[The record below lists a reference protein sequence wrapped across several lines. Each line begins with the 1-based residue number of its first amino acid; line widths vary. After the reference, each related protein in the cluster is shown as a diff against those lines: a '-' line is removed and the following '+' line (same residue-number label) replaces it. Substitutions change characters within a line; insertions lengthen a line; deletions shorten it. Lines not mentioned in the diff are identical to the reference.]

1 MGYKFSELSKKRL
14 ATCHLDIQKVM
25 NEAIK
30 TSPIDFTITC
40 GHRGKEE
47 QNQAVKDG
55 FSSKLWPKGNHNAMP
70 SNAVDITPYPKMWK
84 APASEWVMLHNHI
97 NATSKRLGIPLRW
110 GGDWDGDG
118 DLTDQKLVDKPHWEL
133 KK

>member
-1 MGYKFSELSKKRL
+1 MGYQFGEESKKKL
-14 ATCHLDIQKVM
+14 ATCHPDIQRVM

-30 TSPIDFTITC
+30 TSPIDFSVTC
-40 GHRGKEE
+40 GFRGKEE

-55 FSSKLWPKGNHNAMP
+55 FSTILWPNGKHNKMP
-70 SNAVDITPYPKMWK
+70 SIAVDIVPYPKMWS
-84 APASEWVMLHNHI
+84 APTSEWTLLHNHI
-97 NATSKRLGIPLRW
+97 SATAKRLGVAFRW

-133 KK
+133 KR